1 MKLIELSANKESFKT
16 VPFNK
21 SGLSFI
27 VAKQQNPETSD
38 NSKTYNGVG
47 KSLIV
52 LLIHFCLGAKKDHYT
67 SFIEK
72 LPDWV
77 FYLTVEIDG
86 ILHVIS
92 RKMSEPTKIY
102 FDDEE
107 PMTVDNFYEK
117 IRQMIFSFPQ
127 DTQNLTFRNT
137 LPFFIRPLK
146 KSYVDAD
153 NPSNFFTDYQ
163 KLMVNSFLMGL
174 DTNLVQ
180 EKYKLRKEQERV
192 DELEK
197 NIKNDDLLRE
207 FFTQDKD
214 VNLKIIDLEDE
225 IEKLRESREKYEV
238 AEDYYDVKIE
248 ADTIEKELAKKHNE
262 IVLLNNQIENIT
274 KSLKTSP
281 DLGKE
286 SIAKVYEEVKIVFP
300 ENVSKT
306 LNDLESFYEKLTNNR
321 ILKLSEQKQLISKK
335 LEDNLEKEVE
345 LKKELDNKIKYL
357 GAHQALDVVIKVSD
371 RLKDLEAQKEKLQNY
386 EELIGNYHKKSL
398 EIKESFI
405 KYAQKTEEYLEEI
418 KPVIKEKQEFF
429 RSLAKRFYPKN
440 ASGITVYNNDGE
452 NQQRY
457 TIEAKIES
465 DNSDGINNV
474 KIFCYDMTMLFKG
487 HGHNVK
493 FSFHDSRLFDGI
505 DEKHKAEI
513 FKVVNEL
520 FSTTEFQYIATVN
533 QNQLN
538 EVKSILTEKEYQEI
552 IEQNTIL
559 TLTDEDDSEKLLGV
573 KVDVGYE

>member
-16 VPFNK
+16 VTFNK

-27 VAKQQNPETSD
+27 VAKQKNPESSD

-52 LLIHFCLGAKKDHYT
+52 LLIHFCLGAKKEHYA

-77 FYLTVEIDG
+77 FYLTIEIDG
-86 ILHVIS
+86 TRHVIT

-102 FDDEE
+102 FDDEL
-107 PMTVDNFYEK
+107 PMTVDNFNDK
-117 IRQMIFSFPQ
+117 IRQMIFNFPP
-127 DTQNLTFRNT
+127 DTQYLTFRNT

-146 KSYVDAD
+146 KSYVEAD
-153 NPSNFFTDYQ
+153 NPSNFHTPYQ
-163 KLMVNSFLMGL
+163 KLMVNAFLMGL

-180 EKYKLRKEQERV
+180 EKYRLRKEQERV
-192 DELEK
+192 EELEK
-197 NIKNDDLLRE
+197 NIKNDELLKD
-207 FFTQDKD
+207 FFTKDKD

-225 IEKLRESREKYEV
+225 IQKLRESREKYEV

-248 ADTIEKELAKKHNE
+248 ADTIEKGLAQKHNE
-262 IVLLNNQIENIT
+262 IVLIKNQIENIT
-274 KSLKTSP
+274 KSLQTSP
-281 DLGKE
+281 DLGRD
-286 SIAKVYEEVKIVFP
+286 SIEKVYEEVKIVFP
-300 ENVSKT
+300 ENISKT
-306 LNDLESFYEKLTNNR
+306 LHELESFYEKLTSNR
-321 ILKLSEQKQLISKK
+321 IQKLSEQKQLISKK
-335 LEDNLEKEVE
+335 LEENLQKEEE
-345 LKKELDNKIKYL
+345 LKKELDIKMKYL

-371 RLKDLEAQKEKLQNY
+371 RLKDLEAQKDKLQNY

-405 KYAQKTEEYLEEI
+405 KYTQKTEEYLEEI
-418 KPVIKEKQEFF
+418 KPIIKEKQEFF
-429 RSLAKRFYPKN
+429 RKLAKRFYPN
-440 ASGITVYNNDGE
+440 NTSGITVYTNEGE

-474 KIFCYDMTMLFKG
+474 KIFCYDMTMLFRG
-487 HGHNVK
+487 HGHQVK

-520 FSTTEFQYIATVN
+520 FSHTDYQYIATLN

-538 EVKSILTEKEYQEI
+538 EVKSILTEQEYREI
-552 IEQNTIL
+552 VEQNIIL

>member
-16 VPFNK
+16 VTFNK

-27 VAKQQNPETSD
+27 VAKQKNPESSD

-52 LLIHFCLGAKKDHYT
+52 LLTHFCLGAKKDHYK

-72 LPDWV
+72 LPDWI
-77 FYLTVEIDG
+77 FYLTIEIDG
-86 ILHVIS
+86 FTHVIS

-102 FDDEE
+102 FDDE
-107 PMTVDNFYEK
+107 PAMTADNFNDK
-117 IRQMIFSFPQ
+117 IRKMVFNFPPDAQ
-127 DTQNLTFRNT
+127 YLTFRNT

-146 KSYVDAD
+146 KSYVEAD
-153 NPSNFFTDYQ
+153 NPSNFHTPYQ
-163 KLMVNSFLMGL
+163 KLIVNAFLMGL
-174 DTNLVQ
+174 DTNLIQ
-180 EKYKLRKEQERV
+180 EKYRLRKEQERV
-192 DELEK
+192 EELEK
-197 NIKNDDLLRE
+197 NIKNDDLLKE

-225 IEKLRESREKYEV
+225 IEKLRDSREKYEV

-248 ADTIEKELAKKHNE
+248 ADSIEKELAKKHNE
-262 IVLLNNQIENIT
+262 IVLTKNQIENIT
-274 KSLKTSP
+274 KSLQISP
-281 DLGKE
+281 DLGRD
-286 SIAKVYEEVKIVFP
+286 SIETIYKEVKIIFP
-300 ENVSKT
+300 ENISKT
-306 LNDLESFYEKLTNNR
+306 LHELESFYEKLTSNR
-321 ILKLSEQKQLISKK
+321 IKKLSEQKQIISIK
-335 LEDNLEKEVE
+335 LEENLQKEME
-345 LKKELDNKIKYL
+345 LKKELDSKMKYL
-357 GAHQALDVVIKVSD
+357 GAHQALDVVIKVGD
-371 RLKDLEAQKEKLQNY
+371 RLKDLEAQKDKLQNY

-405 KYAQKTEEYLEEI
+405 KYTQRTEEYLEEI
-418 KPVIKEKQEFF
+418 KPIIKDKKEFF
-429 RSLAKRFYPKN
+429 RKLAKRFYPN
-440 ASGITVYNNDGE
+440 NTSGITVYNNEGE

-474 KIFCYDMTMLFKG
+474 KIFCYDMTMLHKG
-487 HGHNVK
+487 YGHNVK

-505 DEKHKAEI
+505 DERHKAEI
-513 FKVVNEL
+513 FKVVSEL
-520 FSTTEFQYIATVN
+520 FSSTEYQYIATIN

-538 EVKSILTEKEYQEI
+538 EVKSILTEQQYQQI

-559 TLTDEDDSEKLLGV
+559 TLTDESDSEKLLGV

>member
-16 VPFNK
+16 VTFNK

-27 VAKQQNPETSD
+27 VAKQKNPESSD

-52 LLIHFCLGAKKDHYT
+52 LLIHFCFGAKKDHYK
-67 SFIEK
+67 SFIDK

-77 FYLTVEIDG
+77 FYLTVEIEG
-86 ILHVIS
+86 TRHVIS

-102 FDDEE
+102 FDDED

-117 IRQMIFSFPQ
+117 IRQMVFSFPA
-127 DTQNLTFRNT
+127 DIQNLTFRNT

-146 KSYVDAD
+146 KSYVEAD

-163 KLMVNSFLMGL
+163 KLMVNAFLMGL

-192 DELEK
+192 EELEK
-197 NIKNDDLLRE
+197 NIKNDDLLKE

-225 IEKLRESREKYEV
+225 IDKLRESREKYEV

-262 IVLLNNQIENIT
+262 IVLLDNQIENIT

-281 DLGKE
+281 DLGRD
-286 SIAKVYEEVKIVFP
+286 SIEKVYEEVKVVFP

-306 LNDLESFYEKLTNNR
+306 LHDLESFYAKLTSNR
-321 ILKLSEQKQLISKK
+321 IQKLSEQKQLISKR
-335 LEDNLEKEVE
+335 LEENLEKEVE
-345 LKKELDNKIKYL
+345 LKKELDNKMKYL

-429 RSLAKRFYPKN
+429 RKLAKRFYPNN
-440 ASGITVYNNDGE
+440 ASGITVYNNEGE

-457 TIEAKIES
+457 AIEAKIES

-520 FSTTEFQYIATVN
+520 FSATEFQYIATVN

-538 EVKSILTEKEYQEI
+538 EVKSILTEQEYKEI

>member
-27 VAKQQNPETSD
+27 VAKQKNPETSD

-47 KSLIV
+47 KSLII
-52 LLIHFCLGAKKDHYT
+52 LLIHFCLGAKKEHYT

-77 FYLTVEIDG
+77 FYLTVEINDEQ
-86 ILHVIS
+86 HVIS

-102 FDDEE
+102 FDDE
-107 PMTVDNFYEK
+107 PAMTVDNFYEK
-117 IRQMIFSFPQ
+117 MRKLVFSFPV
-127 DTQNLTFRNT
+127 DTQYLTFRNT

-153 NPSNFFTDYQ
+153 NPSNFHTPYQ
-163 KLMVNSFLMGL
+163 KLMVNAFLLGL

-192 DELEK
+192 EELEK
-197 NIKNDDLLRE
+197 NIKNDDLLKE

-225 IEKLRESREKYEV
+225 IDKLRESREKYEV

-248 ADTIEKELAKKHNE
+248 ADSIEKELAKKHNE
-262 IVLLNNQIENIT
+262 IVLLKNQVENIT

-281 DLGKE
+281 DLGRD
-286 SIAKVYEEVKIVFP
+286 SIEKVYEEVKIVFP

-306 LNDLESFYEKLTNNR
+306 LHDLESFYSKLTSNR
-321 ILKLSEQKQLISKK
+321 IQKLSEQKQLISKR
-335 LEDNLEKEVE
+335 LEENLGKEEK
-345 LKKELDNKIKYL
+345 LKKELDNKMKYL

-386 EELIGNYHKKSL
+386 EKLIGNYHKKSL

-405 KYAQKTEEYLEEI
+405 KYAQKTEEYLEEL
-418 KPVIKEKQEFF
+418 KPIIKEKQEFF
-429 RSLAKRFYPKN
+429 RKLAKRFYPNN
-440 ASGITVYNNDGE
+440 ASGITVYNNEGE

-520 FSTTEFQYIATVN
+520 FNGIDYQYIATVN

-538 EVKSILTEKEYQEI
+538 EIKSILTEQEYKEI
-552 IEQNTIL
+552 IEKNTIL